1 LAPLSCCRTFDSL
14 KACLLGL
21 PLQVSHQ
28 LHIRS
33 AHLLKDRPSSHKIF
47 VSVVAANNPPIVF
60 PYRTSC
66 GRCSFEYRKDIA
78 EMAPVALKD
87 LINTDGFSPSGKVI
101 SKRRLSQATTASW
114 SAAGL
119 SQEHDLVLKTFR
131 LLIADLC
138 QQFKGGH
145 PG

>member
-1 LAPLSCCRTFDSL
+1 LHKALSPL
-14 KACLLGL
+14 
-21 PLQVSHQ
+21 LQQ
-28 LHIRS
+28 TI
-33 AHLLKDRPSSHKIF
+33 HLLP
-47 VSVVAANNPPIVF
+47 F
-60 PYRTSC
+60 PNHTSC
-66 GRCSFEYRKDIA
+66 GRRWFVYQKDIA
-78 EMAPVALKD
+78 KMAPVAIKD

-119 SQEHDLVLKTFR
+119 SQEHDSVLRTFR